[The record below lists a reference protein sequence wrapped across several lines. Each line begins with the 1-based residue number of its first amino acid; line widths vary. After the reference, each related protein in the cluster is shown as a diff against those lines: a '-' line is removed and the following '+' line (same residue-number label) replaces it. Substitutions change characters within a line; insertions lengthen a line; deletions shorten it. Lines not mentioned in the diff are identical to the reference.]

1 VRWIQE
7 RADPG
12 VELGRDVVAP
22 ALRAE
27 HLLQPALEIGMASA
41 GMAATQMP
49 LDLDALEPD
58 ELPVEVELDLSKDVF
73 AVSR

>member
-12 VELGRDVVAP
+12 VELGRGVVAP
-22 ALRAE
+22 AFRAE
-27 HLLQPALEIGMASA
+27 HLLQPALEIGMAPA
-41 GMAATQMP
+41 RMAATQMS

-58 ELPVEVELDLSKDVF
+58 ELPIEVELDLSKHVF